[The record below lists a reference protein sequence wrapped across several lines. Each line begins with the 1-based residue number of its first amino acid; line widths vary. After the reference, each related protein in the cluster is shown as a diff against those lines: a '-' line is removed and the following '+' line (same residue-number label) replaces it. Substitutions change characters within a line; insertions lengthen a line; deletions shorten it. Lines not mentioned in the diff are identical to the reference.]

1 MGLEK
6 LDKIIEILS
15 DEKEHTEEELRQA
28 TQLSEETLRLAIEFL
43 VRYKFIARDSEEGK
57 LRITEAGK
65 EMLRL

>member
-28 TQLSEETLRLAIEFL
+28 TQLSEETLRVAVEFL
-43 VRYKFIARDSEEGK
+43 VRYKFIARSEEGK

-65 EMLRL
+65 ELLRL

>member
-28 TQLSEETLRLAIEFL
+28 TQLSEETPRLAVEFL
-43 VRYKFIARDSEEGK
+43 VRHKFIARSEEGK

>member
-28 TQLSEETLRLAIEFL
+28 TQLSEETLRLAIDFL
-43 VRYKFIARDSEEGK
+43 VKNEFIARGEEGK
-57 LRITEAGK
+57 LKITEAGK
-65 EMLRL
+65 ELLRL

>member
-28 TQLSEETLRLAIEFL
+28 TQLSEETFRVAIDFL
-43 VRYKFIARDSEEGK
+43 VKNEFIARSEEGK
-57 LRITEAGK
+57 LKITEAGK
-65 EMLRL
+65 ELLRL

>member
-15 DEKEHTEEELRQA
+15 DEKEHTEEELQEA
-28 TQLSEETLRLAIEFL
+28 TQLSGEIFRLAVDFL
-43 VRYKFIARDSEEGK
+43 VKNKFIARSEEGK

-65 EMLRL
+65 ELLRL

>member
-28 TQLSEETLRLAIEFL
+28 TQLSEETLRVAVEFL
-43 VRYKFIARDSEEGK
+43 VRYKFIARDSEGK

-65 EMLRL
+65 GLLRL

>member
-28 TQLSEETLRLAIEFL
+28 TQLSEETLRVAVEFL
-43 VRYKFIARDSEEGK
+43 VRYKFIARDSEGK

-65 EMLRL
+65 ELLRL

>member
-15 DEKEHTEEELRQA
+15 DEEEHTEEELRQA
-28 TQLSEETLRLAIEFL
+28 TQLSEETLRVAVKFL
-43 VRYKFIARDSEEGK
+43 VRYEFIARGSEGK

-65 EMLRL
+65 ELLRL

>member
-28 TQLSEETLRLAIEFL
+28 TQLSEETLRLAVDFL
-43 VRYKFIARDSEEGK
+43 VKNKFIARSGGGK
-57 LRITEAGK
+57 LQITEAGK
-65 EMLRL
+65 ELLRL

>member
-28 TQLSEETLRLAIEFL
+28 TQLSEETLRVAVEFL
-43 VRYKFIARDSEEGK
+43 VRYKFIARDSEGK
-57 LRITEAGK
+57 LRITEVGK

>member
-28 TQLSEETLRLAIEFL
+28 TQLSEETLRVAVEFL
-43 VRYKFIARDSEEGK
+43 VRYKFIARGSEGK
-57 LRITEAGK
+57 LRITEVGK
-65 EMLRL
+65 ELLRL

>member
-28 TQLSEETLRLAIEFL
+28 TQLSEETLRVAIDFL
-43 VRYKFIARDSEEGK
+43 VKYEFIAGSEEGK
-57 LRITEAGK
+57 LKITEAGK
-65 EMLRL
+65 ELLRL

>member
-28 TQLSEETLRLAIEFL
+28 TELSEETLRVAVEFL
-43 VRYKFIARDSEEGK
+43 VRYKFIARDSEGK

-65 EMLRL
+65 ELLRL

>member
-15 DEKEHTEEELRQA
+15 DEEEHTEEELRQA
-28 TQLSEETLRLAIEFL
+28 TQLSEETLRLAVEFL
-43 VRYKFIARDSEEGK
+43 VRYKFIARSEEGK

>member
-15 DEKEHTEEELRQA
+15 DEEEHTEEELRQA
-28 TQLSEETLRLAIEFL
+28 TQLSEETLRVAVEFL
-43 VRYKFIARDSEEGK
+43 VKYEFIVRCEEGK

-65 EMLRL
+65 ELLRL